1 MEKLKAYLEAEK
13 ALLSLKESWYKC
25 LIAFSNIYID
35 SNDYMSDKYPFNKSF
50 DEIETMDWIDVSLEN
65 LKPLIQEEKRNVL
78 FEYIHESVP
87 FLEHISDC
95 ELLDMDKYEDIV
107 NIAKQNLRNMSENEI
122 EKIYEEWFGEQKGE

>member
-1 MEKLKAYLEAEK
+1 
-13 ALLSLKESWYKC
+13 
-25 LIAFSNIYID
+25 
-35 SNDYMSDKYPFNKSF
+35 MSDKYPFNKSF

>member
-1 MEKLKAYLEAEK
+1 MEKLKAYLEEEK

-35 SNDYMSDKYPFNKSF
+35 CNDYMSDKYPFNKSF